1 MNNNK
6 KKNPKKHT
14 ATQTPAEMGSQ
25 SLSSSAL
32 PLPPPHPD
40 CAADIVLLTEGEKE
54 RWGDFHEDAH
64 REAKL
69 ETESEQFSDCQSG
82 SLSTTEPSLLDKHT
96 EKDEEE
102 SKPCWNVPHH
112 RGKKKKNG
120 GLVSKE
126 VWQWQLG
133 LC

>member
-1 MNNNK
+1 
-6 KKNPKKHT
+6 
-14 ATQTPAEMGSQ
+14 MGSQ

-54 RWGDFHEDAH
+54 RRGDFHEDAH

-69 ETESEQFSDCQSG
+69 KIESEQFSDCQSG

-96 EKDEEE
+96 KKDEEE

-112 RGKKKKNG
+112 RRKKKKKWRAG
-120 GLVSKE
+120 EQGSLAVTA
-126 VWQWQLG
+126 WAL
-133 LC
+133 LICI